1 MHSLTLNHL
10 ANELLQMATVLH
22 SLTNGQCNDYEF
34 NSQQV
39 LAFQLPSHNIKGI
52 FKDILEGCK
61 QGGLGRLKPLPPP
74 QVLSSSY
81 YVYKQSPQKTSKL

>member
-22 SLTNGQCNDYEF
+22 SLTNGQRNDYEF

-39 LAFQLPSHNIKGI
+39 LAFQLPSHNIKSI
-52 FKDILEGCK
+52 FKDILEGCR
-61 QGGLGRLKPLPPP
+61 QGGGGWGG
-74 QVLSSSY
+74 
-81 YVYKQSPQKTSKL
+81 